1 MIRAAVLGKPV
12 HHSLSPLVHGLIYRE
27 LGLEHHYGT
36 FEVDEAEAMK
46 LIEESFS
53 DPKVQW
59 NGFSLT
65 MPLKEVGFS
74 LPLAI
79 DSRAFEARSI
89 NTITPGGSFNTDI
102 SGLERV
108 LRVEGIESKSAIV
121 LGSGA
126 TARSTLI
133 ALDSLHSVEQVTLF
147 RRSDHRDAEL
157 PLKRRVP
164 VSVKP
169 FSDLSEAVLGRESL
183 IVSTLPG
190 GSQIEISKALSGF
203 SGTLVDFSYSPWP
216 SRLAVVVKGVVISGL
231 SILVSQ
237 AVDQAKIF
245 SGADFD
251 ADEMYRKVLLST
263 IESLADSG

>member
-59 NGFSLT
+59 N
-65 MPLKEVGFS
+65 GFS

-169 FSDLSEAVLGRESL
+169 LSDLGEAVLGRESL

-190 GSQIEISKALSGF
+190 DSQIEISKALSGF